1 MLLVQP
7 SMAEPTNQRKKHR
20 KTTPNTLK
28 IRLKK
33 GKTRLK
39 RLAWLPSCSNIIFSL
54 TRSSRFSMRKESLSK
69 ERIGGMPCAHPSRGN
84 VAAGGIPLSPG
95 LPAKS
100 VHFSTT
106 LPVVQRSGAW
116 QNQFEFSHAT
126 RASGKFYRAGC
137 SSAHEGHQES
147 ELRVLKN
154 EHRHSAGPNFEPGG
168 HEGPR
173 QKYSHTSKSRTMKP
187 SK

>member
-1 MLLVQP
+1 MLFVQP
-7 SMAEPTNQRKKHR
+7 SMAEHHKPKEKTQKDKAKHTEDTNAFEKA
-20 KTTPNTLK
+20 
-28 IRLKK
+28 
-33 GKTRLK
+33 G
-39 RLAWLPSCSNIIFSL
+39 LAAELLQHFSL
-54 TRSSRFSMRKESLSK
+54 TRSSRFSTSRKESLSK

-84 VAAGGIPLSPG
+84 VAAGGIPVSHG

-147 ELRVLKN
+147 ELRVFK
-154 EHRHSAGPNFEPGG
+154 
-168 HEGPR
+168 
-173 QKYSHTSKSRTMKP
+173 K
-187 SK
+187 